1 VENSK
6 LYTVKEYADIIGFS
20 AQYIYKQIEAG
31 KLKKVIKNGLT
42 YIEVNPDDYI
52 VAKNPQQDN
61 QQNFKQIDNK
71 FVDYLSTEVERL
83 NRIVETLQQQL
94 IECKN
99 EGISRVIELN
109 ERKDAQLTKYIEFL
123 NNSTQQLIAQAIRPQ
138 EPPSATFNTAHLHEA
153 EIIEDETATEL
164 MAHLKN
170 LGYSKE
176 DRKKIL
182 KNTQKAL
189 VKDSLRFQLKDERVY
204 IFLGKYSYKDLF

>member
-6 LYTVKEYADIIGFS
+6 LYTVKEYAENIGFT

-52 VAKNPQQDN
+52 VAKPSKQDN

-71 FVDYLSTEVERL
+71 FVDYLTTEVERL
-83 NRIVETLQQQL
+83 NRVVETLQQQL

-99 EGISRVIELN
+99 ENINKIVELN

-138 EPPSATFNTAHLHEA
+138 EPSSATFNTAHLHEA
-153 EIIEDETATEL
+153 EIIEDETATDLIE
-164 MAHLKN
+164 HLKTLN
-170 LGYSKE
+170 FNKD

-189 VKDSLRFQLKDERVY
+189 VKDSLRFQLKNERVY

>member
-1 VENSK
+1 MENSK
-6 LYTVKEYADIIGFS
+6 LYTVKEYAENIGFS

-52 VAKNPQQDN
+52 VANNPQQNN

-71 FVDYLSTEVERL
+71 FVDYLTTEVERL

-99 EGISRVIELN
+99 ENINKIVELN

-138 EPPSATFNTAHLHEA
+138 EIHPTTFHKSGTHEA
-153 EIIEDETATEL
+153 EIIEVDIPQT
-164 MAHLKN
+164 KKKKKKKKKW
-170 LGYSKE
+170 YKP
-176 DRKKIL
+176 KIL
-182 KNTQKAL
+182 SHL
-189 VKDSLRFQLKDERVY
+189 SF
-204 IFLGKYSYKDLF
+204 I